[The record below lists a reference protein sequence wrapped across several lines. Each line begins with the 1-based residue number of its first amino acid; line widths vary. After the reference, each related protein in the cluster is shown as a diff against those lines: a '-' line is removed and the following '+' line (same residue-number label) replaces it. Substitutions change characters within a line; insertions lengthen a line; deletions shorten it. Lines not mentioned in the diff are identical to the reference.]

1 MFLKFSWF
9 LGCFVLNLFLFF
21 PDFLKIFHNREM
33 IYNTKNESND
43 ITESHKEKETCF
55 NVHFQYS
62 QLKIMGLYK
71 IGSLT
76 SPH

>member
-1 MFLKFSWF
+1 
-9 LGCFVLNLFLFF
+9 
-21 PDFLKIFHNREM
+21 M

-76 SPH
+76 SPHAVQYK

>member
-1 MFLKFSWF
+1 
-9 LGCFVLNLFLFF
+9 
-21 PDFLKIFHNREM
+21 M

-71 IGSLT
+71 IGPLT
-76 SPH
+76 SPHAVQYKWQQGSVLKFCSYYFKNE